1 MNEDT
6 RILKLHNVSV
16 LERVIGKMDYI
27 DYTFIIM
34 TDNTALYEV
43 SLVFEV
49 STEHIL
55 EPL

>member
-1 MNEDT
+1 MNEET
-6 RILKLHNVSV
+6 RILKIYNISV
-16 LERVIGKMDYI
+16 MERVIGKMDYI

-55 EPL
+55 DPL